1 MVQGGKNRMF
11 PINNIL
17 FCPLCKKR
25 SERWISSGCAFQ
37 IKGHENYTYY
47 KESCTKCQKH
57 FYLPCGSNGIIEM
70 RMNGVPI
77 EDAIE
82 AKCNEIKI
90 RRGGLF
96 TPRDRDRIEKQCKE
110 IYEMNENDLVISEDL
125 VKKEDLK
132 VVPAWMS

>member
-1 MVQGGKNRMF
+1 
-11 PINNIL
+11 
-17 FCPLCKKR
+17 
-25 SERWISSGCAFQ
+25 
-37 IKGHENYTYY
+37 
-47 KESCTKCQKH
+47 
-57 FYLPCGSNGIIEM
+57 
-70 RMNGVPI
+70 MNGVPI

-132 VVPAWMS
+132 VVSAWMS

>member
-1 MVQGGKNRMF
+1 M
-11 PINNIL
+11 
-17 FCPLCKKR
+17 
-25 SERWISSGCAFQ
+25 
-37 IKGHENYTYY
+37 
-47 KESCTKCQKH
+47 
-57 FYLPCGSNGIIEM
+57 PCGSNGIIEM

-82 AKCNEIKI
+82 VKCNEIKI

-96 TPRDRDRIEKQCKE
+96 TPTDRDRIEKQCKE

-132 VVPAWMS
+132 VVSAWMS

>member
-1 MVQGGKNRMF
+1 MF

-70 RMNGVPI
+70 RSGSKRM
-77 EDAIE
+77 
-82 AKCNEIKI
+82 
-90 RRGGLF
+90 
-96 TPRDRDRIEKQCKE
+96 
-110 IYEMNENDLVISEDL
+110 ISSEYISPYDEL
-125 VKKEDLK
+125 
-132 VVPAWMS
+132 WSIF